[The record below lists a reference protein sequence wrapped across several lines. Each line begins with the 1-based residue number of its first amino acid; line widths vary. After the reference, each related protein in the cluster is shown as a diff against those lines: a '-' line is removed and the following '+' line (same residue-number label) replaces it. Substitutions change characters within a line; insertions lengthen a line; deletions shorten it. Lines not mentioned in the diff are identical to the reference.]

1 MDKYVILKQFFGHDE
16 FRPGQGELIDAILA
30 GRDVLGVM
38 PTGGGKSMCYQVP
51 AQMLPGMTLVVSP
64 LISLM
69 KDQVAALENAGVS
82 AAYLS
87 SDMTVEQRHT
97 VYARVRAGAY
107 QLLYVAPERL
117 ESEGFNAM
125 MQTQEVSLVAVD
137 EAHCISQ
144 WGQDFRPS
152 YLRIPDFVEG
162 LPRRPVVAAFTAT
175 ATTEVRQDILRLLR
189 LRHPVCHV
197 TGFDR
202 PNLYFD
208 TDGSKDKMSALLGL
222 LRKYRGKSGIV
233 YCATR
238 VSAEKIC
245 QTLCDEG
252 IPAVCYHAGM
262 DAAAR
267 RASQE
272 DFQFDRKQ
280 VIVATNA
287 FGLGIDKSNVSF
299 VINYNMPRSLEAYYQ
314 EAGRAGRDGE
324 PADCILLHSAG
335 DIETAKFMI
344 QNSGNEALD
353 EETQERIRQ
362 LDYQRLQQMVGYC
375 RTTKCLR
382 GYILDYFGQKH
393 TASCGNCGNC
403 RGNYQLKDITVQAQM
418 VLSCVMRVKEHI
430 GYYVGRTLLVQALRG
445 SKDQRLL
452 SLGLEQISTYGLMKQ
467 VPAEQVRAYI
477 DFLEEE
483 GYLRTDPLH
492 YTIAPTRA
500 ASEVLFGGKKL
511 SMSVRMDLQEQQLK
525 KAEKAKK
532 AARRKKEPVEV
543 SREAEDLFAALK
555 ETRTQVAREERVP
568 VYIIF
573 SNATLTDMAEKM
585 PRNMEELLTVSG
597 VGQAK
602 ADRYG
607 AQFLKTIEDYRKV
620 LS

>member
-299 VINYNMPRSLEAYYQ
+299 VIHYNMPRSLEAYYQ

-393 TASCGNCGNC
+393 TASCGKCGNC
-403 RGNYQLKDITVQAQM
+403 RARPRW
-418 VLSCVMRVKEHI
+418 CC
-430 GYYVGRTLLVQALRG
+430 
-445 SKDQRLL
+445 
-452 SLGLEQISTYGLMKQ
+452 
-467 VPAEQVRAYI
+467 PA
-477 DFLEEE
+477 
-483 GYLRTDPLH
+483 
-492 YTIAPTRA
+492 
-500 ASEVLFGGKKL
+500 
-511 SMSVRMDLQEQQLK
+511 
-525 KAEKAKK
+525 
-532 AARRKKEPVEV
+532 
-543 SREAEDLFAALK
+543 
-555 ETRTQVAREERVP
+555 
-568 VYIIF
+568 
-573 SNATLTDMAEKM
+573 
-585 PRNMEELLTVSG
+585 
-597 VGQAK
+597 
-602 ADRYG
+602 
-607 AQFLKTIEDYRKV
+607 
-620 LS
+620 